1 MPDARERSSG
11 AVLAR
16 ELRLRFVRAGLAANT
31 IGALTVFAIAYLA
44 PAPFDPDEEERVL
57 VLNLVTL
64 VVVLAVSTPLLIALA
79 SRLVGRPLER
89 WLRAERPATDEER
102 ELALL
107 LPMRLTSITAG
118 LWLLGAVVFA
128 AVNATVSPEMAVNA
142 AIVVVLGGATT
153 CAVCYLVAE
162 RLGRP
167 LVTRALGG
175 RAPSRAVA
183 PGVAARLTMTWLLVS
198 GVPLVGIAAM
208 AIADLSGVRL
218 DEPTPALATLLL
230 AIVGLLVG
238 LVANTMAARSVA
250 DPVRAVRRAM
260 GRVERGDLST
270 RVVVDDA
277 SEVGLLEAGFN
288 SMATGLAER
297 ERLRDL
303 FGRHVGRDVARAA
316 LEGELRLGGEERD
329 VAILFVDIVGSTGLA
344 ARRPPTEVV
353 ALLNAFFR
361 IVVETVERHGG
372 WANKFEGDAALC
384 VFGAPRAADNP
395 AGGALAAGR
404 ELRDRLAAE
413 LPELDAGIGVSAGA
427 AVAGNIGAE
436 RRFEYTVVGEPVN
449 EAARLSEL
457 AKRHPERLLA
467 SEAALARAA
476 GAEVRN
482 WSLGEPVTL
491 RGYAEPTRLAS
502 PVAH

>member
-16 ELRLRFVRAGLAANT
+16 KLRLRFVRAGIAANT

-57 VLNLVTL
+57 VLNVATL

-89 WLRAERPATDEER
+89 WLHAERPATDEER
-102 ELALL
+102 EVALR

-118 LWLLGAVVFA
+118 LWGLGAIVFA
-128 AVNATVSPEMAVNA
+128 AANATVSPEMAVNA

-167 LVTRALGG
+167 LVARALGG
-175 RAPSRAVA
+175 RPPSRTVV
-183 PGVAARLTMTWLLVS
+183 PGVAARLTMTWVLVS

-230 AIVGLLVG
+230 ALVALLVG

-250 DPVRAVRRAM
+250 DPVRAVRDAM
-260 GRVERGDLST
+260 GRVEGGELST

-288 SMATGLAER
+288 SMAAGLAER

-316 LEGELRLGGEERD
+316 LEGELRLGGEERE

-361 IVVETVERHGG
+361 VVVETVERHGG

-384 VFGAPRAADNP
+384 VFGAPKVAENP
-395 AGGALAAGR
+395 AGAALAAGR
-404 ELRDRLAAE
+404 DLRDRLVAE

-449 EAARLSEL
+449 EAA
-457 AKRHPERLLA
+457 
-467 SEAALARAA
+467 
-476 GAEVRN
+476 
-482 WSLGEPVTL
+482 
-491 RGYAEPTRLAS
+491 
-502 PVAH
+502 

>member
-1 MPDARERSSG
+1 MPDGRERSSG
-11 AVLAR
+11 DVLAR
-16 ELRLRFVRAGLAANT
+16 ELRSRFARAGIAANT

-44 PAPFDPDEEERVL
+44 PAPFDPDDEERVL
-57 VLNLVTL
+57 LLNLATL
-64 VVVLAVSTPLLIALA
+64 AGVLAVSTPLLIGLS
-79 SRLVGRPLER
+79 SRLVARPLER
-89 WLRAERPATDEER
+89 WLHEERPASESER
-102 ELALL
+102 ELALR
-107 LPMRLTSITAG
+107 LPMRLTAITAG
-118 LWLLGAVVFA
+118 LWGLGAVVFA
-128 AVNATVSPEMAVNA
+128 AANATVAPEMAVNA

-175 RAPSRAVA
+175 RPPSRTVA
-183 PGVAARLTMTWLLVS
+183 PGVAARLTMTWVLVS

-230 AIVGLLVG
+230 ALVGLLVG

-250 DPVRAVRRAM
+250 DPVRAVRDAM
-260 GRVERGDLST
+260 GRVESGELAT
-270 RVVVDDA
+270 RVAVDDA

-288 SMATGLAER
+288 SMAAGLAER

-316 LEGELRLGGEERD
+316 LEGELRLGGEERE

-361 IVVETVERHGG
+361 LVVDTVERHGG

-384 VFGAPRAADNP
+384 VFGAPTAAENP
-395 AGGALAAGR
+395 AGAALAAGR

-457 AKRHPERLLA
+457 AKRRPERLLA
-467 SEAALARAA
+467 SEAALARADGVEPA
-476 GAEVRN
+476 N

-502 PVAH
+502 PVAR